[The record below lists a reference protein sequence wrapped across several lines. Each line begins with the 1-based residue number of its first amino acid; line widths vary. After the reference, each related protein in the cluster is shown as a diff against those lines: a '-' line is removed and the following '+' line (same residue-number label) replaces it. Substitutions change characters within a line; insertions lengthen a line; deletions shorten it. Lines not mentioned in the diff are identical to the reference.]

1 MSKVEIKNISKNY
14 GEVLAVDNV
23 SLNVR
28 EGELLG
34 LLGPSGCGKTTLL
47 RMMSGFLEPTAG
59 EIYMGGKN
67 VTDLPPERRPTSLVF
82 QNYALFPHLSVF
94 DNIAFGLKIK
104 KMPMKEIRRD
114 VQEMLEIVGLSGTEN
129 RSIRQLS
136 GGQQQRIALAR
147 ALVMK
152 PQVLLL
158 DEPLSNLDAKLRVE
172 TRMHIQR
179 IQKTLGITS
188 VFVTHDQEEALSI
201 CDRIVIMNKGNVVQV
216 GTPEEIYTKPKTR
229 FAADFIGKSNILRG
243 TLDEDGGQAI
253 FRLDSGE
260 VLMVKNPN
268 AMDGQVSLIIRPE
281 NIAINNERPNVGPA
295 CNVVTGSI
303 EHVTYLGE
311 VTYFRVAV
319 SSGGTLVVPVY
330 GECHRDHAPGE
341 DVYLSWNVRDGLLI
355 QEDEEPTA

>member
-23 SLNVR
+23 SLEAR

-59 EIYMGGKN
+59 EIFMGGKN
-67 VTDLPPERRPTSLVF
+67 VTNLPPERRPTSLVF

-104 KMPMKEIRRD
+104 KMPMKEIRRE
-114 VQEMLEIVGLSGTEN
+114 VQDMLEIVGLSGTEN

-188 VFVTHDQEEALSI
+188 IFVTHDQEEALSI

-216 GTPEEIYTKPKTR
+216 GTPEEIYTKPSTR
-229 FAADFIGKSNILRG
+229 FAADFIGKSNIIRG
-243 TLDEDGGQAI
+243 VVEEQQGQTV
-253 FRLDSGE
+253 FQMDSGE
-260 VLMVKNPN
+260 TLQISNPG
-268 AMDGQVSLIIRPE
+268 ALAGQASLIIRPE
-281 NIAINNERPNVGPA
+281 NISIRDERPDTRA
-295 CNVVTGSI
+295 DCNVVRGTI
-303 EHVTYLGE
+303 DHVTYLGE

-319 SSGGTLVVPVY
+319 SSGGTLLVPVY
-330 GECHRDHAPGE
+330 GQCHRDHATGDE
-341 DVYLSWNVRDGLLI
+341 VFLSWAVRDGLLI
-355 QEDEEPTA
+355 QEDEDLQE

>member
-1 MSKVEIKNISKNY
+1 MSRVEIKNVSKSY
-14 GEVLAVDNV
+14 GDVLAVDNV
-23 SLNVR
+23 SLDVR

-47 RMMSGFLEPTAG
+47 RLMSGFLTPSGG
-59 EIYMGGKN
+59 EIYMGGKD

-94 DNIAFGLKIK
+94 ENIAFGLKVK
-104 KMPMKEIRRD
+104 KMPMKEIRRE

-158 DEPLSNLDAKLRVE
+158 DEPLCNLDAKLRVE

-179 IQKTLGITS
+179 IQKALGITS
-188 VFVTHDQEEALSI
+188 IFVTHDQEEALSI
-201 CDRIVIMNKGNVVQV
+201 CDRIVVMNKGNVVQV
-216 GTPEEIYTKPKTR
+216 GTPEEVYSKPNSR
-229 FAADFIGKSNILRG
+229 FAADFIGKSNILKGALETSDDGKVIFRMPNG
-243 TLDEDGGQAI
+243 DTLKTSNPDLMEGQA
-253 FRLDSGE
+253 
-260 VLMVKNPN
+260 
-268 AMDGQVSLIIRPE
+268 SLLIRPE
-281 NIAINNERPNVGPA
+281 NISVSTGESGGENRNVIQGE
-295 CNVVTGSI
+295 I

-311 VTYFRVAV
+311 VTYFRVSV
-319 SSGGTLVVPVY
+319 SGGGTLLVPVY
-330 GECHRDHAPGE
+330 GKDHREFHEGQT
-341 DVYLSWNVRDGLLI
+341 VYLSWNMEDGLLI
-355 QEDEEPTA
+355 REEGM